1 MADTVSPEVRSR
13 MMSGIRGRDTK
24 PEMILRKGLHAAG
37 FRFRLHDRA
46 LPGRPDMVFP
56 RRRAVLF
63 AHGCFWHGHDCHLFR
78 WPASRDEFW
87 RTKIRRNQEVD
98 ERATEHLGAAGWRH
112 GVVWECALKGRTRLP
127 LADVIEACA
136 SWLRSDVPTLEIRG
150 LA

>member
-1 MADTVSPEVRSR
+1 

-56 RRRAVLF
+56 RRQAVLF

-87 RTKIRRNQEVD
+87 RTKIGRNREVD
-98 ERATEHLGAAGWRH
+98 QRAAEQLGAAGWRY